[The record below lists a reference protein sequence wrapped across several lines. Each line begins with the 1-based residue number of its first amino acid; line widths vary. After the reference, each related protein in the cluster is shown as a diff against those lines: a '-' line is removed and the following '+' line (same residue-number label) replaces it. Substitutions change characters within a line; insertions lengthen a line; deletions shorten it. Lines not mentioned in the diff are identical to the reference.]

1 MCFTIYIL
9 YVYLQKPVSEPA
21 LPDSVHIAVVTHHIR
36 LTKNDF
42 LAHKLVASLTKE
54 EQIRA
59 WELFVEDI
67 TEEGFISI
75 ELTTEKTQI
84 DRLIKEAVENV
95 KAD

>member
-1 MCFTIYIL
+1 
-9 YVYLQKPVSEPA
+9 
-21 LPDSVHIAVVTHHIR
+21 
-36 LTKNDF
+36 
-42 LAHKLVASLTKE
+42 
-54 EQIRA
+54 
-59 WELFVEDI
+59 VEDI